1 MKSFLPHSSARA
13 VSHLALALA
22 LVAFCSVTLARDL
35 DQDEALRLRQQGVI
49 LPLEQLLQ
57 QAMDRYPGSKLLEA
71 ELEEKRGVY
80 MYEVELLTSE
90 GVVRELDVDATT
102 GQLLKDKED

>member
-1 MKSFLPHSSARA
+1 MKVLCFANRRA
-13 VSHLALALA
+13 CSRLALAL
-22 LVAFCSVTLARDL
+22 LVVCSAVMARDL

-57 QAMDRYPGSKLLEA
+57 QALDRYPGAKLLEA
-71 ELEEKRGVY
+71 ELEEKHDVY
-80 MYEVELLTSE
+80 VYEVELLTAD
-90 GVVRELDVDATT
+90 GVVRELDLDAST

>member
-1 MKSFLPHSSARA
+1 MKVHLFSSRSASRA
-13 VSHLALALA
+13 GLAL
-22 LVAFCSVTLARDL
+22 LVLCSVVMARDL

-57 QAMDRYPGSKLLEA
+57 QALDLYPGAKLLEA
-71 ELEEKRGVY
+71 ELEEKHDVY
-80 MYEVELLTSE
+80 IYEVELLTTE
-90 GVVRELDVDATT
+90 GVVRELDLDART